1 MEKNSYLYTMK
12 KTIRKD
18 GYISV
23 YYNGEQYLEHRRLA
37 ELFIPNPENKPCVNH
52 VDGNRSN
59 NNIDNLEWVT
69 YSENHKHAHRVLGR
83 NLSGNAVKMINGE
96 LSGENAWNSKLT
108 KKDIEEI
115 RNSNLTGV
123 ELSNKY
129 NVSRSLISGIKNN
142 KRWK

>member
-1 MEKNSYLYTMK
+1 MYLYNMK
-12 KTIRKD
+12 QSIRKD
-18 GYISV
+18 GYIAV
-23 YYNGEQYLEHRRLA
+23 QHNGKQVLLHRLLA
-37 ELFIPNPENKPCVNH
+37 EKYIPNPENKPCVNH
-52 VDGNRSN
+52 IDGNRSN

-69 YSENHKHAHRVLGR
+69 YSENHKHAHRILGR
-83 NLSGNAVKMINGE
+83 SISGYASKMVNGE
-96 LSGENAWNSKLT
+96 LAGENAWNNKLI

-123 ELSNKY
+123 ELAMKY